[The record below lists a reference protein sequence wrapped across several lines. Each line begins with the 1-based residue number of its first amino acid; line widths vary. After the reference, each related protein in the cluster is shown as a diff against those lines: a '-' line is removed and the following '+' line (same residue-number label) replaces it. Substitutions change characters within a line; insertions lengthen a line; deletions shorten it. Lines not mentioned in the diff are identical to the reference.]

1 MTPIRTVV
9 LLAAMVA
16 MLPAGAHAQGN
27 LSSHDT
33 PPPPA
38 AGLLGTRIVAPAL
51 SRFSTAVGPLCIVLP
66 EEMLTTRRNVVIGV
80 VEGTVPPAELE
91 AVLAAG
97 GALDAARALTR
108 SLVGVGTR
116 PARGQNAEVI
126 RHFNALVRG
135 SSAEFMADP
144 PHEFLAV
151 YEIVNYQSTGAPPAS
166 VWVCPAD
173 EVVEPPPVITP
184 PEERALEICVLVDD
198 DLRIVTGIFRPETGD
213 TLINN
218 VPFREA
224 YPLLAPT
231 YASVAPWFVQSDSMR
246 FNQQLYVRFGLTRRM
261 APENLERVGDHQGTA
276 IFAEIG
282 EEVPHPALLVPV
294 RPGCVFQPYQRRETI
309 RPRG

>member
-1 MTPIRTVV
+1 MAV
-9 LLAAMVA
+9 
-16 MLPAGAHAQGN
+16 MLPAGANAQLQSNG
-27 LSSHDT
+27 SPHDGI
-33 PPPPA
+33 P
-38 AGLLGTRIVAPAL
+38 GLLGSRIVAPAL
-51 SRFSTAVGPLCIVLP
+51 ARFSTAVGPLCIVLP

-91 AVLAAG
+91 GVLAAG
-97 GALDAARALTR
+97 GARDAARALTR

-135 SSAEFMADP
+135 SSAEFLADP

-151 YEIVNYQSTGAPPAS
+151 YEIVHYQSTGAPPAS

-184 PEERALEICVLVDD
+184 PEERALEICVLIDD
-198 DLRIVTGIFRPETGD
+198 DLRIVTGKFRPETGD

-224 YPLLAPT
+224 HPLVAPT
-231 YASVAPWFVQSDSMR
+231 YASVAPWFVQSDSMQ
-246 FNQQLYVRFGLTRRM
+246 FNQHLYVRFGLTRRL
-261 APENLERVGDHQGTA
+261 APEDLERVGEHQGTA
-276 IFAEIG
+276 VFAEIG
-282 EEVPHPALLVPV
+282 EEAPHPALLVPV